1 MSNIIP
7 FDSDQL
13 PAYAKLAADKYNKD
27 LVNHLGA
34 GFPVLSL
41 KGKAWAVKRD
51 GSRTYIKNPKD
62 PESNA
67 TTLEVVVLRAN
78 PNRSKIFY
86 AKGWKEGDDSRP
98 DCYSADGIKPD
109 ASIEKPQAK
118 SCATCPKNV
127 WGSKTTESGTKIK
140 ACTDSVRLAVVAPD
154 AVDDPMLLRVP
165 AASIKAWREF
175 GSVCARRR
183 LSYNS
188 VVVRLSFEAEAST
201 PKLVFNPVGLVPP
214 ATFAEIDKVAESEIV
229 DNIIN
234 GGGVALNSEHAEATD
249 ATDEA
254 EEEEVVAVDEID
266 EAVAEAESSQEE
278 EEEEEE
284 EEEKP
289 KPKPRAKPKAA
300 AKPKPEPE
308 PEKKD
313 DVVDDLGDLD
323 LSDIDFD

>member
-13 PAYAKLAADKYNKD
+13 PAYATLAADKYNKD

-51 GSRTYIKNPKD
+51 GNRTYIKNPKD

-78 PNRSKIFY
+78 SNRSKIFY

-188 VVVRLSFEAEAST
+188 VVVRLSFEADAST
-201 PKLVFNPVGLVPP
+201 PKLVFNPVGLVSP
-214 ATFAEIDKVAESEIV
+214 ATFAEIDEVAESELV

-234 GGGVALNSEHAEATD
+234 GGGLALNSEHAD
-249 ATDEA
+249 GFLSGPQSDEVS
-254 EEEEVVAVDEID
+254 EEVTADEVD
-266 EAVAEAESSQEE
+266 EAVAEAVAEDEPEQEVE
-278 EEEEEE
+278 E
-284 EEEKP
+284 P

-300 AKPKPEPE
+300 AKPKAEPE
-308 PEKKD
+308 PEKSD

>member
-13 PAYAKLAADKYNKD
+13 PAYATLAADKYNKD

-51 GSRTYIKNPKD
+51 GNRTYIKNPKD

-188 VVVRLSFEAEAST
+188 VVVRLSFEADAST
-201 PKLVFNPVGLVPP
+201 PKLVFNPVGLVSP
-214 ATFAEIDKVAESEIV
+214 ATFAEIDEVAESELV

-234 GGGVALNSEHAEATD
+234 GGGLALNSEHAD
-249 ATDEA
+249 GFLSGPQNDEVS
-254 EEEEVVAVDEID
+254 EEVTADEVD
-266 EAVAEAESSQEE
+266 EAVAEAVAEDEPEQEVE
-278 EEEEEE
+278 E
-284 EEEKP
+284 P

-300 AKPKPEPE
+300 AKPKAEPE
-308 PEKKD
+308 PEKSD

>member
-13 PAYAKLAADKYNKD
+13 PAYATLAADKYNKD

-51 GSRTYIKNPKD
+51 GNRTYIKNPKD

-78 PNRSKIFY
+78 SNRSKIFY

-188 VVVRLSFEAEAST
+188 VVVRLSFEADAST

-214 ATFAEIDKVAESEIV
+214 ATFAEIDKVAESELV

-234 GGGVALNSEHAEATD
+234 GGGLALNSEHAD
-249 ATDEA
+249 GFLSGPQSDEVS
-254 EEEEVVAVDEID
+254 EEVTADEVD
-266 EAVAEAESSQEE
+266 EAVAEAVAEDEPEQEVE
-278 EEEEEE
+278 E
-284 EEEKP
+284 P

-300 AKPKPEPE
+300 AKPKADPE
-308 PEKKD
+308 PEKSD

>member
-13 PAYAKLAADKYNKD
+13 PAYATLAADKYNKD

-51 GSRTYIKNPKD
+51 GNRTYIKNPKD

-188 VVVRLSFEAEAST
+188 VVVRLSFEADAST

-214 ATFAEIDKVAESEIV
+214 ATFAEIDEVAESELV

-234 GGGVALNSEHAEATD
+234 GGGLALNSEHAD
-249 ATDEA
+249 GFLSGPQNDEVS
-254 EEEEVVAVDEID
+254 EEVTADEVD
-266 EAVAEAESSQEE
+266 EAVAEAVAEDEPEQEVE
-278 EEEEEE
+278 E
-284 EEEKP
+284 P

-300 AKPKPEPE
+300 AKPKADPE
-308 PEKKD
+308 PEKSD